1 MFNDAGPMQAKAMR
15 HLLALLFIALLASCT
30 PVPDDDGGRE
40 RCGLLEGAE
49 CRRSVPGD
57 LPPGDTE
64 IGKLAEQCTKP
75 RYCGPVGYVDCGSA
89 ADGPAYYFERRSGKV
104 LGYCG
109 GYCMMGGEK
118 CARTCP
124 PPEWTCQH

>member
-1 MFNDAGPMQAKAMR
+1 MRGGGGQRFTIAGGWYWSTLEKPQYEPVQGFPLDR
-15 HLLALLFIALLASCT
+15 DGNVIIPEALGPTVGDFH
-30 PVPDDDGGRE
+30 
-40 RCGLLEGAE
+40 
-49 CRRSVPGD
+49 PGD
-57 LPPGDTE
+57 
-64 IGKLAEQCTKP
+64 
-75 RYCGPVGYVDCGSA
+75 VSA